1 MSESLALALIA
12 VAISLVAVILAVR
25 MSGPRVTTIHTRRPT
40 NTNDDTSDGDD
51 KSQES

>member
-25 MSGPRVTTIHTRRPT
+25 MSGPRGTTIHTRR
-40 NTNDDTSDGDD
+40 DDDGDD